1 MRVVSRV
8 RNWFRRD
15 RRQQRRLER
24 LEKDALRGRV
34 PQADPEFHAG
44 QTPGGQGFGSYN

>member
-1 MRVVSRV
+1 MRIVSRV
-8 RNWFRRD
+8 RSWFSRD
-15 RRQQRRLER
+15 RRQARRLAG

-34 PQADPEFHAG
+34 SQAQPEFHAG